1 MFLCANDRVGRITK
15 KEKRRHFSSTKMAKK
30 SSKKEMM
37 KTKAKAKK
45 YSDKNKERTM
55 KQKPT
60 NAVLRKLVSEARVKE
75 TFDGNEE
82 TAGANQKKIQNHHQ
96 EHKKQKKKKKKKKK
110 KKADENNNNS
120 SSDGDDYAS
129 LSNGNDDDDDNSY
142 DNNTS
147 IGLREEKPFDTN
159 RKKKIKDMVEYTGC
173 LLYTSP
179 SPRDVE
185 ESRMPSSA

>member
-1 MFLCANDRVGRITK
+1 
-15 KEKRRHFSSTKMAKK
+15 MAKK

-37 KTKAKAKK
+37 KTKAKKK
-45 YSDKNKERTM
+45 KNSDKNKERTM

-75 TFDGNEE
+75 TSLDGNEE

-110 KKADENNNNS
+110 KAYENNNNS

-129 LSNGNDDDDDNSY
+129 LSNDNDDDDDNNY

-159 RKKKIKDMVEYTGC
+159 RKKKIKDMVEYTGGVEKSTKEQ
-173 LLYTSP
+173 LLRIFSLHID
-179 SPRDVE
+179 RDADDLFRRIGTKMKIE
-185 ESRMPSSA
+185 ELEKMDYF